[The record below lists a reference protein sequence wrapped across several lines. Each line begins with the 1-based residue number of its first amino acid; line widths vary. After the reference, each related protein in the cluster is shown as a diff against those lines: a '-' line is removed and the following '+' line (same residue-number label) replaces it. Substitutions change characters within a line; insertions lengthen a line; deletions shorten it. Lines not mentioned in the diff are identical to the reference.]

1 MVDFNSP
8 PDASVAVLKSTF
20 DFCADGLAV
29 SDFGAES
36 FVLAAL
42 QAPQCIKIST
52 ANVVYAARSLIA
64 EGKIC
69 NNQIQFSFNGKILQP
84 DKDGRL
90 AEWPNGFCD
99 HSDTWIF
106 NLVSPIQ
113 AKKKARKQ

>member
-1 MVDFNSP
+1 MKNFNADAKVDIQR
-8 PDASVAVLKSTF
+8 STF

-52 ANVVYAARSLIA
+52 ANVVYAARSLIT
-64 EGKIC
+64 EGRIC

-90 AEWPNGFCD
+90 AEWPSGFCD
-99 HSDTWIF
+99 HSDTWLC

-113 AKKKARKQ
+113 AKKKARNQ